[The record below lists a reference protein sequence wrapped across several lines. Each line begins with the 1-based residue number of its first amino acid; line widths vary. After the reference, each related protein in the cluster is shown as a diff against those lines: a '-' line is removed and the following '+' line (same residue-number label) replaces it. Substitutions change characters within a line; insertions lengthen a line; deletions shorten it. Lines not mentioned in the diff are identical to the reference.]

1 MTTVETKR
9 RNFARAWKTWRKAN
23 RIRNAV
29 SKMTGNRNGPAK
41 HWADECRV
49 MMMRARRELM
59 MELQEVRCGRVE

>member
-9 RNFARAWKTWRKAN
+9 RNFARAWKTWRKACA
-23 RIRNAV
+23 IRAQHRGAAPV
-29 SKMTGNRNGPAK
+29 KA
-41 HWADECRV
+41 WYDECRV